1 MLRLASIGLLS
12 CSMTVAGLMSLW
24 RHHERE
30 ITRHA
35 EVASARILAVEAAT
49 QPCSGSRYPVHPCG
63 VHNDDEYQQAILDP
77 AVKAHYRN
85 INFDEGR
92 LSASFADSYL
102 YSSYRKHGRIGWTSY
117 KIRIPAGETVF
128 LVRDHPRTYMRMV
141 CGNLLSSQQGGAVLA
156 DEPTRE
162 EMEQGESG
170 TPRFSPPSLVDDS
183 TEYAVLTPASFSNIS
198 GVRTED
204 AAIYTTISAPSSGG
218 SVAGGAVTGA
228 AGTSGLGWVAAGP
241 IFFPGIIYGGGGARV
256 VAAPEPGSIW
266 ACTCAVAATIVFVLL
281 KKAMGRNG

>member
-30 ITRHA
+30 ITRHTQ
-35 EVASARILAVEAAT
+35 VASARTLAVEAGHSL
-49 QPCSGSRYPVHPCG
+49 CSGSRFPIHPCG
-63 VHNDDEYQQAILDP
+63 VHNDSEYQDAILDP

-85 INFDEGR
+85 ISFDEGR

-128 LVRDHPRTYMRMV
+128 LVDEHPRTYMRMV
-141 CGNLLSSQQGGAVLA
+141 CGNLLSSQQGGAVLS

-170 TPRFSPPSLVDDS
+170 TPRFSPPSLDDDS
-183 TEYAVLTPASFSNIS
+183 TEYAVLTPASFGNLS
-198 GVRTED
+198 GVATEN
-204 AAIYTTISAPSSGG
+204 AALDSKLNNGTSM
-218 SVAGGAVTGA
+218 VDGAVTGA
-228 AGTSGLGWVAAGP
+228 AGSLGAGWLVGAP
-241 IFFPGIIYGGGGARV
+241 ILLPGIIYSRGGAPA
-256 VAAPEPGSIW
+256 VAAPEPGMFG
-266 ACTCAVAATIVFVLL
+266 AALFVTASTAMLGIL
-281 KKAMGRNG
+281 KKVVNR

>member
-30 ITRHA
+30 ITRHTQ
-35 EVASARILAVEAAT
+35 VASARTLAVEAGHSL
-49 QPCSGSRYPVHPCG
+49 CSGSRFPIHPCG
-63 VHNDDEYQQAILDP
+63 VHNDSEYQDAILDP
-77 AVKAHYRN
+77 VVKAHYRN

-128 LVRDHPRTYMRMV
+128 LVNDHPRTYMRMV
-141 CGNLLSSQQGGAVLA
+141 CGNLLSSAQGGAVLS

-170 TPRFSPPSLVDDS
+170 TPRFSPPSLDEDS
-183 TEYAVLTPASFSNIS
+183 TEYAVLTPASFSGIS
-198 GVRTED
+198 GVTTED
-204 AAIYTTISAPSSGG
+204 AGTDTTLNVPISGV

-228 AGTSGLGWVAAGP
+228 AGASGLGWVAAGP

-256 VAAPEPGSIW
+256 VTAPEPGSLGF
-266 ACTCAVAATIVFVLL
+266 ALFVFAPTAMLGIL
-281 KKAMGRNG
+281 KKVVIR